1 MNTHPGRH
9 QQEPLTAPAAPAALD
24 ERVLVLEDR
33 VAALTE
39 ALRVLAHG
47 LEDLPAAE
55 PRGRRA
61 AEAARQAY
69 DLLLVAGQH
78 AGEPDRRPTPD
89 GPRGRLPSRGR
100 LRWPLRRC
108 GCSPAAT

>member
-1 MNTHPGRH
+1 MNMHPGGVH
-9 QQEPLTAPAAPAALD
+9 HELPAALD
-24 ERVLVLEDR
+24 ERVLALEDH
-33 VAALTE
+33 VTALEE

-55 PRGRRA
+55 SAGRRV

-78 AGEPDRRPTPD
+78 ASDADSRSAPD
-89 GPRGRLPSRGR
+89 G
-100 LRWPLRRC
+100 LREQ
-108 GCSPAAT
+108 

>member
-1 MNTHPGRH
+1 MHPGRAH
-9 QQEPLTAPAAPAALD
+9 QGPPAALD
-24 ERVLVLEDR
+24 SRVLALEDR
-33 VAALTE
+33 VTALEE

-55 PRGRRA
+55 PAGRRA

-78 AGEPDRRPTPD
+78 ASDADSRSAPD
-89 GPRGRLPSRGR
+89 GPRGQ
-100 LRWPLRRC
+100 
-108 GCSPAAT
+108 